1 MLKKNFFI
9 ILFLYIFST
18 FTSANS
24 TCFVDYKAK
33 KNNPFQLHYG
43 VMEVSSSQCIKSKAE
58 KVVSKRIEVGGWLLL
73 GVITLFDES
82 GLERRKESAGKYF
95 LLY

>member
-1 MLKKNFFI
+1 MLKKKFFI

-18 FTSANS
+18 PANS
-24 TCFVDYKAK
+24 ACFVDYKAK

-43 VMEVSSSQCIKSKAE
+43 VMEVSSSQCTKSKAE
-58 KVVSKRIEVGGWLLL
+58 KIVTKRIELGGWLLL
-73 GVITLFDES
+73 GVITLFDEG
-82 GLERRKESAGKYF
+82 GLERRRESAGKYF

>member
-1 MLKKNFFI
+1 MFKKNVFI
-9 ILFLYIFST
+9 ILFLYLFST
-18 FTSANS
+18 PVNSA
-24 TCFVDYKAK
+24 CFVDYKAK

-43 VMEVSSSQCIKSKAE
+43 VMEVSSSQCTKSMAE
-58 KVVSKRIEVGGWLLL
+58 NVVRKRIELEGWLLL

-82 GLERRKESAGKYF
+82 GLEIRKESAGKYF